1 MMKKML
7 FLAVLVV
14 GLVSGIYALVTGKDK
29 INYDTKGDK
38 TIYQFSMNTLDGK
51 PKNLADYKGK
61 VVLVVN
67 VASKCGLTPQ
77 YKDLEKLYGEYNA
90 KGFEIIGFPAN
101 NFMGQE
107 PGSSSDI
114 AEFCQ
119 KNYGV
124 SFDMFE
130 KISVKGKDIHPLYQ
144 FLTTKEL
151 NGTTDASVSWN
162 FQKFLINKKGEVV
175 TSFSPRTT
183 VYEDEVIQAINA
195 ELNK

>member
-1 MMKKML
+1 ML
-7 FLAVLVV
+7 FVGILVV
-14 GLVSGIYALVTGKDK
+14 GLVSGIYALLTGKDR
-29 INYDTKGDK
+29 ITYDTKGDN
-38 TIYQFSMNTLDGK
+38 TIYQFTMNTLDGK
-51 PKNLADYKGK
+51 PKNLSDYKGK
-61 VVLVVN
+61 VVLIVN

-77 YKDLEKLYGEYNA
+77 YKDLEKLYDEYKD
-90 KGFEIIGFPAN
+90 KGLVILGFPAN

-107 PGSSSDI
+107 PGSSEEI

-144 FLTTKEL
+144 FLTKKEL
-151 NGTTDASVSWN
+151 NGSTEASVSWN

-183 VYEDEVIQAINA
+183 VYEDEVIKAINA
-195 ELNK
+195 ELKK

>member
-1 MMKKML
+1 MKKML
-7 FLAVLVV
+7 FVGILVV
-14 GLVSGIYALVTGKDK
+14 GLVSGIYALLTGKDR
-29 INYDTKGDK
+29 ITYDTKGDN
-38 TIYQFSMNTLDGK
+38 TIYQFTMNTLEGK
-51 PKNLADYKGK
+51 PKNLSDYKGK
-61 VVLVVN
+61 VVLIVN

-77 YKDLEKLYGEYNA
+77 YKDLEKLYDEYKD
-90 KGFEIIGFPAN
+90 KGLVILGFPAN

-107 PGSSSDI
+107 PGSSEEI

-144 FLTTKEL
+144 FLTKKEL
-151 NGTTDASVSWN
+151 NGSVEASVSWN

-183 VYEDEVIQAINA
+183 VYEDEVIKAINA
-195 ELNK
+195 ELKK

>member
-1 MMKKML
+1 MKKML
-7 FLAVLVV
+7 FVGILVV
-14 GLVSGIYALVTGKDK
+14 GLVSGIYALLTGKDR
-29 INYDTKGDK
+29 ITYDTKGDN
-38 TIYQFSMNTLDGK
+38 TIYQFTMNTLDGK
-51 PKNLADYKGK
+51 PKNLSDYKGK
-61 VVLVVN
+61 VVLIVN

-77 YKDLEKLYGEYNA
+77 YKDLEKLYNEYKD
-90 KGFEIIGFPAN
+90 KGFVILGFPAN

-107 PGSSSDI
+107 PGSSKEI

-144 FLTTKEL
+144 FLTKKEL
-151 NGTTDASVSWN
+151 NGSTEAPVSWN

-183 VYEDEVIQAINA
+183 VYEDEVIKAINA
-195 ELNK
+195 ELKK